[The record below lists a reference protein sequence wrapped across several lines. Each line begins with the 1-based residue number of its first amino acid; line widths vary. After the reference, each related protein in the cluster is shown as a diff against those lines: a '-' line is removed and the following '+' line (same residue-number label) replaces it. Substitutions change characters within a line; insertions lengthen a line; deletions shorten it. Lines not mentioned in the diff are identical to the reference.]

1 MREDP
6 RSKDLVGMCSSECK
20 LGRMSRPVKPSEL
33 NLSAVTLSPR
43 FCIEQGTR
51 ADGSV
56 KLRAIDDMTRSG
68 LNAITWASEKL
79 QYEAFDAMLG
89 CIREA
94 HACHGPKL
102 RLWKADVDS
111 AYRRVPVEESSQN
124 DAWIVFMRNN
134 QPVAARHFALPF
146 GSIAS
151 VHNWDRIGELLK
163 AIVRQVL
170 HVPVL
175 RFVDDF
181 FGIAAEEDADHM
193 MRVFTRHAHGVS
205 ALMMGLGGCVILQV
219 SALLAGQGGDS

>member
-1 MREDP
+1 MRNLELLVSLKEDA
-6 RSKDLVGMCSSECK
+6 RSKDLVDMCKSDCR
-20 LGRMSRPVKPSEL
+20 LGRMGRPVKPSEL

-43 FCIEQGTR
+43 FCIEQGTK

-56 KLRAIDDMTRSG
+56 KLRAIDDLTRSG
-68 LNAITWASEKL
+68 LNAITWATEKL

-89 CIREA
+89 CMREV

-111 AYRRVPVEESSQN
+111 AYRRIPIAESSQD
-124 DAWIVFMRNN
+124 DAWIVFMRNSR
-134 QPVAARHFALPF
+134 PVAAKHFAQPF

-163 AIVRQVL
+163 AIARQVL
-170 HVPVL
+170 HIPAL

-181 FGIAAEEDADHM
+181 FGIAAEEEADHM
-193 MRVFTRHAHGVS
+193 MRVFARSVCVVS
-205 ALMMGLGGCVILQV
+205 ARC
-219 SALLAGQGGDS
+219 